1 MVAAWTG
8 GDWYDTLRES
18 LTVALDSGQHTQAAR
33 AYVNLVDTLIDRVR
47 YPEAERFHREAAEF
61 CHEHDLATWGLCLGG
76 AQATILLNTGQWE
89 TLEAVA
95 AEPLAG
101 ELASRINRITFLV
114 PLGLARARR
123 GLAGWSEPLEEARAS
138 AAALA
143 EPEWVVLTT
152 SALAEAHWL
161 SGNTGAALE
170 MLDAAAEVAATCF
183 SKRPLAALLRF
194 RIDGTL
200 GPEAVDIPRPFS
212 VELERP
218 PREAAA
224 EWDAVDRPYDA
235 AMALLGSDDEQD
247 LREALARF
255 ERLGTPPAEAM
266 ARRKLRATGVR
277 GVPVGARAATREH
290 PQGLT
295 AREQEVLDLLG
306 EGLSDSEIAAR
317 LVISPRTV
325 HHHVAAVLAKL
336 GVANRREAATQA
348 RNGQSLARHG

>member
-1 MVAAWTG
+1 M
-8 GDWYDTLRES
+8 LRES
-18 LTVALDSGQHTQAAR
+18 LTVALDSGHHTQAAR
-33 AYVNLVDTLIDRVR
+33 AYVNLVDTLIDQVR
-47 YPEAERFHREAAEF
+47 YPEAERFHREATEF
-61 CHEHDLATWGLCLGG
+61 CREHDLATWGLCLGG
-76 AQATILLNTGQWE
+76 AQATILLDTGQWE

-95 AEPLAG
+95 AGPLAG

-123 GLAGWSEPLEEARAS
+123 GLPGWREPLAEAAGS
-138 AAALA
+138 AAALG

-161 SGNTGAALE
+161 SGDDRGRPRASRRRGRGR
-170 MLDAAAEVAATCF
+170 LDVLQQAAARRSAAVPRSRARSAPRRST
-183 SKRPLAALLRF
+183 SR
-194 RIDGTL
+194 
-200 GPEAVDIPRPFS
+200 GPSPSSSRGRHA
-212 VELERP
+212 RP
-218 PREAAA
+218 PRSGTPWTGRTTPRWRCWAPTTSRTCA
-224 EWDAVDRPYDA
+224 R
-235 AMALLGSDDEQD
+235 
-247 LREALARF
+247 RLARF

-266 ARRKLRATGVR
+266 ARRKLRAAGVR

-306 EGLSDSEIAAR
+306 EGLSDADIAAR

-336 GVANRREAATQA
+336 GVANRHEAAATHA
-348 RNGQSLARHG
+348 GNGQSLARHG

>member
-1 MVAAWTG
+1 M
-8 GDWYDTLRES
+8 LRES
-18 LTVALDSGQHTQAAR
+18 LDGGAGDSGHHTQAAR
-33 AYVNLVDTLIDRVR
+33 AYVNLVDTLIDQVR

-61 CHEHDLATWGLCLGG
+61 CREHDLATWGLCLGG

-89 TLEAVA
+89 TWR
-95 AEPLAG
+95 PSRPSPSP
-101 ELASRINRITFLV
+101 ASW
-114 PLGLARARR
+114 PRASTGSPSWCRSGSR
-123 GLAGWSEPLEEARAS
+123 GHGAGLAGWSEPLEEARAS

-161 SGNTGAALE
+161 SGNADAALE
-170 MLDAAAEVAATCF
+170 MLDAVAEVAATCF